1 MRVLLVR
8 HPETVAGRQKRYQGF
23 TDTPLTRRGQ
33 AQARTVCETLSREP
47 LRAVYASDLPRALGL
62 AKQIGYEH
70 HLPVQI
76 DERLR
81 EASFGR
87 FEGLTYAQVM
97 ASDPEEANRWYA
109 SPYEHGPPGGES
121 ACDVLRRMKAAML
134 SICARH
140 GMQDTV
146 AVVSHGGPI
155 RLWLADAWFADP
167 TRFWE
172 IEMNWGAVVPW
183 HTPSQRAST
192 MGEDGL

>member
-33 AQARTVCETLSREP
+33 AQARLVCETLSRVQ
-47 LRAVYASDLPRALGL
+47 LRAVYSSDLPRALDL
-62 AKQIGYEH
+62 AKQIGYAH
-70 HLPVQI
+70 HLSVKI
-76 DERLR
+76 DKRLR

-97 ASDPEEANRWYA
+97 ASEPEEANSWYT
-109 SPYEHGPPGGES
+109 SPYEHRPPAGES
-121 ACDVLRRMKAAML
+121 ARDVFRRMKAAMI

-140 GMQDTV
+140 ERQDTV

-155 RLWLADAWFADP
+155 RLWLACARFNDP

-172 IEMNWGAVVPW
+172 IEVNWGAVVPW
-183 HTPSQRAST
+183 HTPCQREST
-192 MGEDGL
+192 SDEDGL